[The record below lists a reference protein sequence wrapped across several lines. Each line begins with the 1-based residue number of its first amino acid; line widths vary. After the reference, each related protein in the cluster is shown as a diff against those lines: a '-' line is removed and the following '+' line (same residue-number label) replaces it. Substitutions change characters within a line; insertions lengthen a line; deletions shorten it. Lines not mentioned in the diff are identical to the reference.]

1 VQQSHEENAVSSV
14 EPRQAHSKRH
24 ASEHRLC
31 YLDPVEIAGPITVEE
46 LQEANVLAAPKLL
59 RGSVRRRSRQSLTPS
74 KWRLGVILLI
84 GMLFLARILFDP
96 SISSEPKWGL
106 IFVLA
111 LAVGYRAFFSAKT
124 AHRGYER
131 RIERIP
137 RVLSVDSDGVRLE
150 DRAKIF
156 QFRPWSAYQS
166 WREGSHVFVL
176 RGPQRVSDIVPKRG
190 LSSQQVDEL
199 RVLLAMYMP
208 DCA

>member
-1 VQQSHEENAVSSV
+1 
-14 EPRQAHSKRH
+14 
-24 ASEHRLC
+24 
-31 YLDPVEIAGPITVEE
+31 VEIASPITVEE

-59 RGSVRRRSRQSLTPS
+59 RGSIRRRSRQTLNPS
-74 KWRLGVILLI
+74 KWRLRLVLLI

-106 IFVLA
+106 IFLLVVV
-111 LAVGYRAFFSAKT
+111 VGYRAFFSAKT

-131 RIERIP
+131 RIEHLP
-137 RVLSVDSDGVRLE
+137 RVLSVDSDGVRFE

-166 WREGSHVFVL
+166 WREGSNIFVL
-176 RGPQRVSDIVPKRG
+176 RGPERLSNIVPKRG

-208 DCA
+208 DYA